1 MNSSKRPF
9 KLSIGIPSSL
19 VSEIPHLREKTSAL
33 GQIARA
39 AAVFRVDDVYIFRDA
54 PDESRLIRLVLSYLE
69 TPQYLRRRMFKKMEE
84 LRYVGILPPLRTP
97 HHPLEKRADR
107 LEVGEFREG
116 VVLSDESGE
125 YAVEIGVDRRALV
138 RGRAPSV
145 GGRAT
150 VKITE
155 VSPQLRGVFAGRREI
170 DLYWG
175 YGVHVA
181 GDRLEGL
188 ISNKRFDLKI
198 ATSRHSPPLK
208 GLESEVRERF
218 SDAKDVLVAFGSPRR
233 GLGEMIP
240 RGSSLDD
247 LFDLSINTLPSQGV
261 ETVRTEEAV
270 HATLAILNYITF

>member
-1 MNSSKRPF
+1 M
-9 KLSIGIPSSL
+9 
-19 VSEIPHLREKTSAL
+19 
-33 GQIARA
+33 
-39 AAVFRVDDVYIFRDA
+39 
-54 PDESRLIRLVLSYLE
+54 
-69 TPQYLRRRMFKKMEE
+69 
-84 LRYVGILPPLRTP
+84 
-97 HHPLEKRADR
+97 
-107 LEVGEFREG
+107 
-116 VVLSDESGE
+116 
-125 YAVEIGVDRRALV
+125 
-138 RGRAPSV
+138 
-145 GGRAT
+145 
-150 VKITE
+150 KIIE